1 MYAHV
6 TRLLK
11 SVSDPFPL
19 HIRTSSDYRK
29 KPYPHPHPCIIRS
42 APNPTKKSGL
52 GYGKGITRTD
62 PIRFHP
68 YQGVGRGGVCVRAL
82 GVGRDGVC
90 VRALG
95 GRARRILGSRLRM
108 QMDWGLRPDDLVG
121 ACFAF
126 CDFLLL

>member
-19 HIRTSSDYRK
+19 HIRTSSEYRK

-52 GYGKGITRTD
+52 GYGKGIIRTD

-68 YQGVGRGGVCVRAL
+68 YSSVFSTNQQTKQTGFTMPCLDAK
-82 GVGRDGVC
+82 
-90 VRALG
+90 
-95 GRARRILGSRLRM
+95 I
-108 QMDWGLRPDDLVG
+108 
-121 ACFAF
+121 F
-126 CDFLLL
+126 